1 MLTQNNLASFLENY
15 VDTSV
20 KLIDGLDFFK
30 EDGLVASIPYG
41 KLVSYLTKKLI
52 EIKDPNVALKK
63 LITTSISLCFIEGLK
78 KHNLEID
85 ISKVNYDERL
95 QELKKTI
102 DSYLPQAN
110 TFDMNDFNGN
120 ESITFYST
128 EMNKVFKGT
137 LSDVDYSNLLSYR
150 KDYLKV
156 HFLKLLETNT
166 TIYANLI
173 SLLGNKSHDEII
185 KLSKIEKYRTYYKN
199 LFHEIVLEDE
209 KGMTLSNIYVEPS
222 FSIHIDCL
230 KKNAIKD
237 GTYPTRNYYSTSEDS
252 IHEFIYKH
260 LENELPDEY
269 ACRTP
274 NLFFILGYPGQGKS
288 SFCKKFLND
297 VYSNKTQISKE
308 IYFAKFRSIINSS
321 ELINDP
327 IETIYKHWKE
337 ENDFE
342 HLSKNDFKQS
352 ILVLDGLD
360 ELFMKDNLPTNAIDE
375 FCRIL
380 TQELERSPNT
390 KVIIT
395 SRYGYVDVQRLRTQ
409 KSALIIQL
417 DGFSLAQQQ
426 EWLKKYHMFHPDTTI
441 TEAKIASFNS
451 DDSFKSIRELIAQ
464 PILLHMIVTLNQE
477 ISSDMNKAA
486 IYSNLFDNLIQRKWA
501 KEGQIGILEGLTQHD
516 LRNFLREIAYE
527 IFISGYEYIHK
538 SKLVELESTKEFLS
552 KLTYKS
558 KVQDV
563 LKNIMVAFY
572 FQEIKKQDHDRDRNT
587 DNSDYAIEFLHKSLQ
602 EYLVAEKIWEALL
615 SFTDKINRTE
625 KFVIGTALDALKHL
639 NELFQDN
646 YLSTEIENSFKDIVS
661 QKPMPLKKTLVNRFE
676 TFLPEWLEHGFLLDI
691 QWGKDNLKVKA
702 RRLFK
707 NSWFIITNII
717 PNHDYLINTNPYL
730 LDSLSDNHFSDR
742 DLSGQTLTGNL
753 VISENEVSEIVDNLI
768 MYYNTSTSLRY
779 FTIVTALRYRY
790 NSEQN
795 KSKITFNNLL
805 LKDSAFVLYNDVGI
819 VSVKKCIFDNSR
831 FTLTSKNH
839 TIQHSIFIY
848 SHISIDSCSIDSCQF
863 ACSTITLRTVMALSN
878 IKKSIFEEC
887 TFYIYDD
894 YDMSIFNTTNSI
906 RNCAIIKTDSYHNEY
921 AYSSIG

>member
-1 MLTQNNLASFLENY
+1 MLNQNNLASFLENY

-30 EDGLVASIPYG
+30 DDGLVANIPYG
-41 KLVSYLTKKLI
+41 KLVNYFTKKLI
-52 EIKDPNVALKK
+52 EIKDPNSALKK
-63 LITTSISLCFIEGLK
+63 LITSSISLCFIEGLK

-102 DSYLPQAN
+102 DAYLPQAN

-128 EMNKVFKGT
+128 EMNKVFQGT

-173 SLLGNKSHDEII
+173 SLLGNKSYDEII
-185 KLSKIEKYRTYYKN
+185 KLSKIEKYRTDYKN

-230 KKNAIKD
+230 KDNSNESD
-237 GTYPTRNYYSTSEDS
+237 TYQSRNYHSTSENS

-260 LENELPDEY
+260 LENELPNEY
-269 ACRTP
+269 ACKTP

-308 IYFAKFRSIINSS
+308 IYFVKFRNITNSS

-327 IETIYKHWKE
+327 IETLYKHWKE

-342 HLSKNDFKQS
+342 HLSKNNFKRS

-360 ELFMKDNLPTNAIDE
+360 ELFMKDNLPANAIDE

-380 TQELERSPNT
+380 TQELENTPNT

-395 SRYGYVDVQRLRTQ
+395 SRHGYIDEQRLRTK

-417 DGFSLAQQQ
+417 NGFSLAQQQ
-426 EWLKKYHMFHPDTTI
+426 EWLKKYHVFHPDTTI
-441 TEAKIASFNS
+441 TEEKIAIFNNNE
-451 DDSFKSIRELIAQ
+451 SFKSIRELIAQ

-486 IYSNLFDNLIQRKWA
+486 IYSTLFDNLIQRKWA

-572 FQEIKKQDHDRDRNT
+572 FQEIKKQDNDHDRNK

-602 EYLVAEKIWEALL
+602 EYLVAEKIWEELL
-615 SFTDKINRTE
+615 RFTDKNNRTE
-625 KFVIGTALDALKHL
+625 KFEISTAYDALKYL
-639 NELFQDN
+639 DELFQDN

-661 QKPMPLKKTLVNRFE
+661 QEPMPLKETLVSRFE
-676 TFLPEWLEHGFLLDI
+676 TFLPEWLEHGFSLNI
-691 QWGKDNLKVKA
+691 QWGKDNLKVKEN
-702 RRLFK
+702 RLFR
-707 NSWFIITNII
+707 NSWFLIINII
-717 PNHDYLINTNPYL
+717 PNHDYLIKIKPDL
-730 LDSLSDNHFSDR
+730 LKSFSHRWFFDLW
-742 DLSGQTLTGNL
+742 LSGQTLIGNL
-753 VISENEVSEIVDNLI
+753 VIMEEAIPKIMDNAIWVYDQFSSITSIFYLHTENC
-768 MYYNTSTSLRY
+768 
-779 FTIVTALRYRY
+779 
-790 NSEQN
+790 
-795 KSKITFNNLL
+795 KSKTTFKN
-805 LKDSAFVLYNDVGI
+805 FVLKYPSFRLFSETGL
-819 VSVKKCIFDNSR
+819 VSVKECIIENGHAS
-831 FTLTSKNH
+831 LASENH
-839 TIQHSIFIY
+839 IIEKSIFIY
-848 SHISIDSCSIDSCQF
+848 SYIIINSCTIDSCNFKSCH
-863 ACSTITLRTVMALSN
+863 ITLLSVKALSH
-878 IKKSIFEEC
+878 IKNSIFAEC
-887 TFYIYDD
+887 TFYIDDD
-894 YDMSIFNTTNSI
+894 YDMSIFSNNNSFN
-906 RNCAIIKTDSYHNEY
+906 NCATIRTDTYDEFL
-921 AYSSIG
+921 